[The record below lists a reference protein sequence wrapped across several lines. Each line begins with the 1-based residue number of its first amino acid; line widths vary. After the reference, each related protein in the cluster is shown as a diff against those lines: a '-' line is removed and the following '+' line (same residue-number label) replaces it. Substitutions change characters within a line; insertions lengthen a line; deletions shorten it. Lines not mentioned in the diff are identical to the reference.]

1 MKSLLQ
7 KELEK
12 LKEEEE
18 KILTCG
24 DNVVIVK
31 LTKWYYEGKKRTGFL
46 SCKAGKWNNLFDVQ
60 VEFAVD
66 HIYAGLVS

>member
-1 MKSLLQ
+1 MKNLIQ
-7 KELEK
+7 KELET

-18 KILTCG
+18 TTFTCG

-31 LTKWYYEGKKRTGFL
+31 LTKWYYEGKKKTGFL
-46 SCKAGKWNNLFDVQ
+46 SCKVGKWNNLFDVQ
-60 VEFAVD
+60 VKFAVD